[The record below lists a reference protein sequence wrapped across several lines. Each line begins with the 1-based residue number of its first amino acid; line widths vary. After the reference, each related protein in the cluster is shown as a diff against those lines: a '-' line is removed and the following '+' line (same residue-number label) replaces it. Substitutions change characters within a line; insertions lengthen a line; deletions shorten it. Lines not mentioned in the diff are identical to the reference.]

1 MHVFFPRVRVCC
13 CAQGE
18 GNAQS
23 ALLREISHS
32 AASVHMG
39 LAGRA
44 AAAPAASGVATT
56 VLGAMGTHP
65 KNVGVQLA
73 GCHALWSLAYKV
85 RAQTNYDLCCGLAIG
100 VVLHIV
106 LEASEIRRRISNA
119 STSFACAEPG
129 QPRCAGGAGGSGR
142 AGGRAAVTPAA
153 RRPPGRR
160 TFPLRNPL
168 WLYFRPQVLRAL
180 FGGRDARRWPRLR
193 WTTQSR
199 SKSPRSAARP
209 SSWPC
214 VPDLHRH

>member
-1 MHVFFPRVRVCC
+1 VI
-13 CAQGE
+13 CAGAAASQ
-18 GNAQS
+18 
-23 ALLREISHS
+23 S

-39 LAGRA
+39 LLAGRA

-65 KNVGVQLA
+65 KNAGVQLA

-129 QPRCAGGAGGSGR
+129 QPRCAGGAGCSGR
-142 AGGRAAVTPAA
+142 AGGRAAVAPAA

-160 TFPLRNPL
+160 MLPLCNPL
-168 WLYFRPQVLRAL
+168 SGISICDIKFYVWAVWWQGCAALASLAVDDAVAQQVAAL
-180 FGGRDARRWPRLR
+180 GGSAIVMAVRSRIDDFGLALALSG
-193 WTTQSR
+193 
-199 SKSPRSAARP
+199 
-209 SSWPC
+209 C
-214 VPDLHRH
+214 